1 MTMTKHI
8 TLKFLLLAVLA
19 AMVALSGCED
29 QAALRRAERK
39 TQEQPPPPSP
49 EEIAQKI
56 IADAQLNAPM
66 PEEGSSL
73 PPSVRQTMLDL
84 LRREKNR
91 LQGTED
97 GDEALAIVARKVDE
111 RLRQYERAELWE
123 HVLTLS
129 DAHLIFKPGSRQF
142 NHTRDKALTELR
154 KPRVTV
160 KGLPEFG
167 GQKIAMLS
175 FYLPMTNETYDEHMA
190 FGEEKY
196 GVRLLGV
203 FGEDRGVRMEYL
215 ETGERFI
222 AYVPSAR

>member
-1 MTMTKHI
+1 MTKHI
-8 TLKFLLLAVLA
+8 TLKFLLLAVLV

-56 IADAQLNAPM
+56 IADAQLNAPV

-97 GDEALAIVARKVDE
+97 GDQALAIVARKVDD

-123 HVLTLS
+123 HVLALS

-167 GQKIAMLS
+167 GPKIAILS
-175 FYLPMTNETYDEHMA
+175 FYLPMTHVTHPARMA
-190 FGEEKY
+190 FAAEKY
-196 GVRLLGV
+196 TVRRPGG